1 MIQIEYED
9 KEMVEKCHL
18 QYVRKRIEMNAA
30 VFKSKC
36 VDKGIS
42 LEKLQQLR
50 WFGQKDTII
59 QKIAISSDLDELVCL
74 QEEWF
79 QQIGIEHKDALA
91 EALQKLLDYDHFY
104 EGLKIQHEQREVK
117 WNRHRLL
124 TYTNVR
130 ICPYCDRQ
138 YLTLSDK
145 MITASCDHYYPKG
158 KFPLLSINMYN
169 LIPCCHICNS
179 VFKGDKVKE
188 KQDLHLYPYA
198 DGTDSLKFRVAIE
211 NADNLYN
218 LSEEANYINVEITDT
233 NDSERKQR
241 AENSRTLFHLQELYQ
256 FHAKD
261 AYELRKALRE
271 EGNQQYQ
278 ELFIENFKQ
287 LNAIK
292 HYAFLYR
299 TVDVRKEP
307 LVKFRRDIEEQ
318 FRDAQSLD
326 I

>member
-1 MIQIEYED
+1 MIQIEYQD

-18 QYVRKRIEMNAA
+18 AYVRERIKRNKADFERKC
-30 VFKSKC
+30 FDKS
-36 VDKGIS
+36 IS
-42 LEKLQQLR
+42 LEKLRQ
-50 WFGQKDTII
+50 FCGSGQEDTII
-59 QKIAISSDLDELVCL
+59 QKIAVSPDLDELARL
-74 QEEWF
+74 QEEGF
-79 QQIGIEHKDALA
+79 QQIGMEHKDALA

-104 EGLKIQHEQREVK
+104 EGLIIQHEQKSVK
-117 WNRHRLL
+117 WNRHKLL

-130 ICPYCDRQ
+130 VCPYCGRQ
-138 YLTLSDK
+138 YITLSDK
-145 MITASCDHYYPKG
+145 TITASCDHYYPKG

-179 VFKGDKVKE
+179 VFKGDKVRK
-188 KQDLHLYPYA
+188 KQELHLYPYA

-218 LSEEANYINVEITDT
+218 LSEKANYIKVEITDT

-261 AYELRKALRE
+261 AYELRRALRE
-271 EGNQQYQ
+271 EGNKQYQ
-278 ELFIENFKQ
+278 EIFNENFKQ
-287 LNAIK
+287 LNAINN
-292 HYAFLYR
+292 YAFLYR
-299 TVDVRKEP
+299 NVDIQKEP

-318 FRDAQSLD
+318 FRDVQSL
-326 I
+326 

>member
-1 MIQIEYED
+1 MIQIEYQE

-18 QYVRKRIEMNAA
+18 AYVRKRIKMNVAD
-30 VFKSKC
+30 FERKC
-36 VDKGIS
+36 VDKSIS
-42 LEKLQQLR
+42 LEKLRQFFG
-50 WFGQKDTII
+50 FGQEDTII
-59 QKIAISSDLDELVCL
+59 QKIAVSPDLDELARL

-79 QQIGIEHKDALA
+79 QQIGMEHKDALA

-104 EGLKIQHEQREVK
+104 EGLIIQREQKSVK
-117 WNRHRLL
+117 WNRHKLL

-130 ICPYCDRQ
+130 VCPYCGRQ
-138 YLTLSDK
+138 YITLSDK
-145 MITASCDHYYPKG
+145 TITASCDHYYPKG

-179 VFKGDKVKE
+179 VFKGDKVRE
-188 KQDLHLYPYA
+188 KQEFHLYPYA

-218 LSEEANYINVEITDT
+218 LSEKANYIKVEITDI
-233 NDSERKQR
+233 NDLERKQR

-261 AYELRKALRE
+261 AYELRRALRE
-271 EGNQQYQ
+271 EGNRQYQ
-278 ELFIENFKQ
+278 EIFKANFKQ
-287 LNAIK
+287 LSAINN
-292 HYAFLYR
+292 YAFLYR
-299 TVDVRKEP
+299 TVEIQKEP

-318 FRDAQSLD
+318 FRDAQSL
-326 I
+326 